1 MQIFERIS
9 GVLKELSGVENI
21 SLESQLKEDLMLD
34 SLSMITM
41 LIEIETAFEIELEES
56 DLNPF
61 DLTVV
66 SDLVNLV
73 KKYCG
78 EIENEEE
85 S

>member
-1 MQIFERIS
+1 MQMFETIS